1 MNKIFIISTV
11 LATVMFANSI
21 GQDEQYTNTNDKSI
35 QKSIDQSATD
45 EKSKS
50 ITKEKGQ
57 ETNQGIET
65 SKSKEKPRIVTGKH
79 YSC

>member
-35 QKSIDQSATD
+35 QKSIEHFQHKIQQLSHA
-45 EKSKS
+45 SLA
-50 ITKEKGQ
+50 IF
-57 ETNQGIET
+57 
-65 SKSKEKPRIVTGKH
+65 
-79 YSC
+79 